1 MGDTAKKTQEA
12 AEEKAKEIQSQI
24 DDLNEHAT
32 AAQKKSREAAAEAT
46 NDATVASKQAMA
58 AKSAAEHAKK
68 LEEEQKKIVADT
80 TATAATKK
88 AAADAAQATADKLN
102 AIAGAATKK
111 LNDAKKAQEEVE
123 AAAKLKQE
131 AEEKTVAAKN
141 AEAAK
146 IKAAADKVVNEAT
159 AKKTAA
165 EGMLSKI
172 DNAQCKKH
180 TGCSGLEGYCCP
192 TLNTNKMHLGST
204 KLDGAMLGC
213 CGSAMEMGELPLFI
227 DLFTNHM
234 QSTMPYMPPPPV
246 LKCVNTKAT
255 AVITACPRLAHTSSC
270 TPACNDAFE
279 DYISSL
285 DGSCCRNDPTEE
297 EECRASEK
305 TGVQRIQQM
314 FNQMCG
320 KQEEMVTIEAQ
331 SGDHRVVQLATND
344 ATVAASASGNFGIT
358 SMLLAAISG
367 CAVTAMVFKLTSGT
381 EEKNAP
387 YQPLA

>member
-213 CGSAMEMGELPLFI
+213 CGSAAEMEEIPNFH
-227 DLFTNHM
+227 DFFTNSL
-234 QSTMPYMPPPPV
+234 QATMLYRPPSAV
-246 LKCVNTKAT
+246 VQCANAKASSFN
-255 AVITACPRLAHTSSC
+255 AVCLTHQRSAPSC
-270 TPACNDAFE
+270 TPACKDAFE
-279 DYISSL
+279 GYMSAL
-285 DGSCCRNDPTEE
+285 DGSCCRHDANRQ
-297 EECRASEK
+297 EECVASVK
-305 TGVQRIQQM
+305 TFVQQTQNR
-314 FNQMCG
+314 FNQKCG
-320 KQEEMVTIEAQ
+320 AQEEM
-331 SGDHRVVQLATND
+331 ATSD
-344 ATVAASASGNFGIT
+344 AIVAATASGNFGIT
-358 SMLLAAISG
+358 SMLLATISG
-367 CAVTAMVFKLTSGT
+367 SAVTAVVFKLTSGK
-381 EEKNAP
+381 EEKGAP
-387 YQPLA
+387 YKLLA